1 MTKTLRILPSLVWAA
16 ALLAPAGAA
25 LAHHSYA
32 MFEMNKTITLQGAIV
47 KFKWQNPHAFIDF
60 DAAVKGQTE
69 HWAIEMTSPN
79 NLANAGFKRSSFKP
93 GDKVTLKIH
102 PLRDGSK
109 GGSFLGAKLAD
120 GSTLG
125 EWK

>member
-1 MTKTLRILPSLVWAA
+1 MKTSFRILLAA

-32 MFEMNKTITLQGAIV
+32 MFDMGKTITLQGTIV
-47 KFKWQNPHAFIDF
+47 QFKWQNPHAFVQL

-69 HWAIEMTSPN
+69 RWAIEMTSPN

-93 GDKVTLKIH
+93 GDTVSLKIH

>member
-1 MTKTLRILPSLVWAA
+1 MKPTFRILLAA
-16 ALLAPAGAA
+16 ALLVPAGAA

-32 MFEMNKTITLQGAIV
+32 MFDMNKTISLQATV
-47 KFKWQNPHAFIDF
+47 TRFKWQNPHAFLEI

-79 NLANAGFKRSSFKP
+79 NLANDGFKRSSFKP
-93 GDKVTLKIH
+93 GDKVTIRVH
-102 PLRDGSK
+102 PLRDGSR
-109 GGSFLGAKLAD
+109 GGSFVGAKIAD

-125 EWK
+125 DWK

>member
-1 MTKTLRILPSLVWAA
+1 MTKTLRILLAA
-16 ALLAPAGAA
+16 ALLVPAGAA

-32 MFEMNKTITLQGAIV
+32 MFDMQKTISLQGTIV
-47 KFKWQNPHAFIDF
+47 KFKWQNPHAFIDI
-60 DAAVKGQTE
+60 DATVKGQSE

-79 NLANAGFKRSSFKP
+79 NLANDGFKRSSFKP

-109 GGSFLGAKLAD
+109 GGSFMGARLAD
-120 GSTLG
+120 GTTLG
-125 EWK
+125 DWK

>member
-1 MTKTLRILPSLVWAA
+1 MKTPLKLILAASL
-16 ALLAPAGAA
+16 LIPASAA

-32 MFEMNKTITLQGAIV
+32 MFEMNKTISLQGTVV
-47 KFKWQNPHAFIDF
+47 KFKWQNPHAFIEI
-60 DAAVKGQTE
+60 DATVKGKTE
-69 HWAIEMTSPN
+69 RWAIEMTSPN

-93 GDKVTLKIH
+93 GDTVSLKIH

>member
-1 MTKTLRILPSLVWAA
+1 MKTSFRLILAA
-16 ALLAPAGAA
+16 ALLVPAGAA

-32 MFEMNKTITLQGAIV
+32 MFDMGKTITLQGKIV
-47 KFKWQNPHAFIDF
+47 QFKWQNPHAFLQL

-69 HWAIEMTSPN
+69 RWAIEMTSPN

-93 GDKVTLKIH
+93 GDTVSLKIH

-109 GGSFLGAKLAD
+109 GGSFLGAKLTD

>member
-1 MTKTLRILPSLVWAA
+1 MTKTLRLLLAA

-32 MFEMNKTITLQGAIV
+32 MFDMQKTISLQGTIV
-47 KFKWQNPHAFIDF
+47 KFKWQNPHAFIDI
-60 DAAVKGQTE
+60 DANVKGQTE

-79 NLANAGFKRSSFKP
+79 NLANDGFKRSSFKP

-109 GGSFLGAKLAD
+109 GGSFMGAKLSD
-120 GSTLG
+120 GTTLG
-125 EWK
+125 DWK

>member
-1 MTKTLRILPSLVWAA
+1 MSRTLRILLAA
-16 ALLAPAGAA
+16 ALLVPGAAA

-32 MFEMNKTITLQGAIV
+32 MFDMNKTITLQGTIIQ
-47 KFKWQNPHAFIDF
+47 FKWQNPHAFLQI

-69 HWAIEMTSPN
+69 RWALEMTSPN
-79 NLANAGFKRSSFKP
+79 NLANDGFKRSSFKP
-93 GDKVTLKIH
+93 GDKVTLRIH

-109 GGSFLGAKLAD
+109 GGSFLAAKLAD

-125 EWK
+125 DWK

>member
-1 MTKTLRILPSLVWAA
+1 MKTSFRLVLAA
-16 ALLAPAGAA
+16 ALLVPAGAA

-32 MFEMNKTITLQGAIV
+32 MFDMAKTITLQGTITR
-47 KFKWQNPHAFIDF
+47 FKWQNPHAFLEL
-60 DAAVKGQTE
+60 DAAVKGQSE
-69 HWAIEMTSPN
+69 HWGVEMTSPN
-79 NLANAGFKRSSFKP
+79 NLANDGFKRSSFKP

-125 EWK
+125 DWK

>member
-1 MTKTLRILPSLVWAA
+1 MTRTRLFTLA
-16 ALLAPAGAA
+16 ALLLAPLTIPAA
-25 LAHHSYA
+25 AHHSYA
-32 MFEMNKTITLQGAIV
+32 MFDMQKSVVLDASV
-47 KFKWQNPHAFIDF
+47 VRFKWQNPHAFIEADVTTN
-60 DAAVKGQTE
+60 AGTE
-69 HWAIEMTSPN
+69 RWAIEMTSPN

-93 GDKVTLKIH
+93 GDTVSLKIH